1 MPSFDDFLYEESDLT
16 LITMIKQN
24 QPAEA
29 SKYIL
34 KKSVSPHDNQV
45 FNPSQNVQMH
55 SWHLS
60 LQINENPRQ
69 RILVTHTSAQTK
81 GRDHIFSQ
89 SKREWKAA
97 IHFAAEKGMTD
108 VVRLLIER
116 AKKSNL
122 EDYVNIKDGYGRT
135 PLHYAAMG
143 GNEELM
149 QFLVRSGADPKEKEL
164 SRSQAPWE
172 LMDRSKNYSPETLR
186 LMSSTFSAPPIPSA
200 NNALYEAIRRNDEAL
215 VKQMVFD
222 EGLFRGTYSRI
233 LEARETI
240 NPDLAKYINFAR
252 DLHEIRGDYHTSLMR
267 KFSSEEDKNL
277 FYLNLLKRGLDTS
290 SSHNIDE
297 AAAQYNSNATMQLMR
312 LMGASVNN
320 ISYGFRDKSY
330 EVIPWQNLE
339 SLMYVV
345 SSAESDKDIGNL
357 FQTKLGDLCNSFRA
371 VRDNLDAINADGSV
385 NNALPIRNR
394 VELKPIYL
402 VTDIVSD
409 LRSLEKIASFSDIAH
424 SIDPRNPNS
433 EGRMALLTAVK
444 QLGEFSKH
452 SNQCRNLSSVAK
464 EHFYDVPWKILE
476 GLRDHVAKSP
486 SRPKTR
492 PAYDDLIE
500 NADDR
505 LLLSI
510 RSDITDISVQAKA
523 AHLAI
528 KKEIID
534 DGWDR
539 IILSY
544 SASSNATDLSAE
556 QKKELVDDLKIEVG
570 NVASK
575 KQKEKKAQIV
585 SDVENY
591 FSDPLTANSGISK
604 ELQEKL
610 FGNFF
615 KSENDPN
622 KKKWKDIFDGRSGA
636 FKGFEDCYDKF
647 ESSHSLGI
655 DYQSRANTALNKM
668 IEIIISDTTK
678 ADHLKANP
686 NLEKQPHEVQKHL
699 VERFEAYNSSPKLR
713 MAVEQVFSEL
723 WLLLNHLGPTFEM
736 SENNTKMRN
745 FIEHRNNIFDAS
757 DRDLDKANFFE
768 FLGVILETNQ
778 KLNPVGLIAPAA
790 VINPSSGM
798 ALVAASDRNVIILGN
813 S

>member
-24 QPAEA
+24 QSAEA

-34 KKSVSPHDNQV
+34 KKSVSQHDNQV
-45 FNPSQNVQMH
+45 FNPSQEVQMH
-55 SWHLS
+55 LQHLS

-69 RILVTHTSAQTK
+69 RIVITHPSAQTK
-81 GRDHIFSQ
+81 GQDHIFSQ
-89 SKREWKAA
+89 SKKEWKAA

-108 VVRLLIER
+108 VVRLLIEK

-143 GNEELM
+143 GHEELM
-149 QFLVRSGADPKEKEL
+149 QFLVRSGADPKEKEA

-186 LMSSTFSAPPIPSA
+186 LMSSTFSASSIPST
-200 NNALYEAIRRNDEAL
+200 NNPLYEAIRRNDEAL
-215 VKQMVFD
+215 VKQMVFN
-222 EGLFRGTYSRI
+222 EELFRGAYSRI
-233 LEARETI
+233 QETRETV
-240 NPDLAKYINFAR
+240 NLELTKYINFAR
-252 DLHEIRGDYHTSLMR
+252 DLHAIRGEYHTSLMK
-267 KFSSEEDKNL
+267 KFSSEEEKNL
-277 FYLNLLKRGLDTS
+277 LYLNLLKRGLDVS
-290 SSHNIDE
+290 STHNIDE
-297 AAAQYNSNATMQLMR
+297 AAAHYNSNATMQLMR
-312 LMGASVNN
+312 LMGACVNN

-330 EVIPWQNLE
+330 EAIPWQNLE
-339 SLMYVV
+339 SLMHVV
-345 SSAESDKDIGNL
+345 SAAELDKDIGNL
-357 FQTKLGDLCNSFRA
+357 LQIKLGDLCNSFRA
-371 VRDNLDAINADGSV
+371 VRDNLSAINADGSV
-385 NNALPIRNR
+385 NTAFPIRNE

-409 LRSLEKIASFSDIAH
+409 LRSLERIASFSDIVH
-424 SIDPRNPNS
+424 SIDTKNPNS
-433 EGRMALLTAVK
+433 EGRLALLTAVK

-452 SNQCRNLSSVAK
+452 SNQCRNLSPVAK
-464 EHFYDVPWKILE
+464 EHFYDIPWKILE

-492 PAYDDLIE
+492 PAYDDLIQ
-500 NADDR
+500 NVDDR
-505 LLLSI
+505 LLLRI
-510 RSDITDISVQAKA
+510 RSDIADISVQAKA

-534 DGWDR
+534 DGWDK
-539 IILSY
+539 IILAY
-544 SASSNATDLSAE
+544 SAPSNATDLSAE
-556 QKKELVDDLKIEVG
+556 QKNELIDDLKKEVE

-585 SDVENY
+585 RDIEDY
-591 FSDPLTANSGISK
+591 FKDPLTANSGIPK
-604 ELQEKL
+604 DLQEKI

-636 FKGFEDCYDKF
+636 FKGLEDCYDKF
-647 ESSHSLGI
+647 ESSRSSGI
-655 DYQSRANTALNKM
+655 DHRSRANMALNKM
-668 IEIIISDTTK
+668 IEIIVSDTAK
-678 ADHLKANP
+678 ADQLKANP

-699 VERFEAYNSSPKLR
+699 TERFEAYNSSPKLR

-745 FIEHRNNIFDAS
+745 FIEHRNNIFDSS

-768 FLGVILETNQ
+768 FLGAILETNQ
-778 KLNPVGLIAPAA
+778 KLNPVSVAPVASIQPSLGLQLSNTNTNT
-790 VINPSSGM
+790 V
-798 ALVAASDRNVIILGN
+798 ILGN